1 MRSRS
6 IADVAY
12 FVPRTGDPALTP
24 PPDKLHTSELRNM
37 IRNREALGRALVA
50 AWHAVPGADALD

>member
-1 MRSRS
+1 
-6 IADVAY
+6 VAY

-37 IRNREALGRALVA
+37 IRNREALGA
-50 AWHAVPGADALD
+50 HS